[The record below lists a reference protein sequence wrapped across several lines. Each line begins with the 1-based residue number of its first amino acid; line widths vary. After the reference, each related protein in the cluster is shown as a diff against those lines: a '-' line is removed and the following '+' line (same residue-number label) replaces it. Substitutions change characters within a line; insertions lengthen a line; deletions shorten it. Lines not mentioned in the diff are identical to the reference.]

1 MIENFSLDKTYKY
14 LLLSLAFF
22 LPLTVFGANVIIVF
36 IVVLWFFSGNYRSK
50 YTQII
55 SSKLLLASLIFYGV
69 HILGMFW
76 TEDLSWGFEILHK
89 MWYFLLLLPI
99 LFTITKKEY
108 FSKCVTAF
116 TFAILLTEIMS
127 YLIWF
132 ELITPFKNATVQN
145 PTPFMSHVSY
155 NPILA
160 FAIYLVMHQVF
171 FNKDLS
177 KVKFFWFSFFSITM
191 SINMFITGGRAGQV
205 MYFAMLSILIFQY
218 FNFEKIKSFFA
229 IIIVIPAIFFT
240 AYQAS
245 PLFKERVDFAISDI
259 VTYEKT
265 TNTSVGKR
273 LTFAINSWELIKENP
288 LIGVGTGDFPSEYDK
303 INTANKSNT
312 PNASNPHNMYT
323 LVLVQLGL
331 IGLISMLSIFYYQIK
346 LSFNSS
352 NKFIRDTGITLPF
365 LFLVVMFSDSYLLG
379 HYTTLMF
386 IFFSAFLY
394 QDSEKTY

>member
-22 LPLTVFGANVIIVF
+22 LPLTVFGANVVIFF

-89 MWYFLLLLPI
+89 MWYFLLLWPI

-108 FSKCVTAF
+108 FNKCVAAF
-116 TFAILLTEIMS
+116 TSAILLTEIMS

-132 ELITPFKNATVQN
+132 ELIPPFKNAEVQN

-171 FNKDLS
+171 FKKDLS
-177 KVKFFWFSFFSITM
+177 KVKFFWYSFF
-191 SINMFITGGRAGQV
+191 
-205 MYFAMLSILIFQY
+205 
-218 FNFEKIKSFFA
+218 FNFYVNKY
-229 IIIVIPAIFFT
+229 VHNWRPCGT
-240 AYQAS
+240 
-245 PLFKERVDFAISDI
+245 SD
-259 VTYEKT
+259 VFC
-265 TNTSVGKR
+265 NAVNFNFSV
-273 LTFAINSWELIKENP
+273 F
-288 LIGVGTGDFPSEYDK
+288 
-303 INTANKSNT
+303 
-312 PNASNPHNMYT
+312 
-323 LVLVQLGL
+323 
-331 IGLISMLSIFYYQIK
+331 
-346 LSFNSS
+346 
-352 NKFIRDTGITLPF
+352 
-365 LFLVVMFSDSYLLG
+365 
-379 HYTTLMF
+379 
-386 IFFSAFLY
+386 
-394 QDSEKTY
+394 

>member
-1 MIENFSLDKTYKY
+1 MIDNFSVDKTYKY
-14 LLLSLAFF
+14 LLLLLAFL
-22 LPLTVFGANVIIVF
+22 LPLTVFGANVVIVF

-55 SSKLLLASLIFYGV
+55 SSKLLLASLIFYGL
-69 HILGMFW
+69 HILGMLW
-76 TEDLSWGFEILHK
+76 TSDLSWGFKILHK

-191 SINMFITGGRAGQV
+191 SINMFITGGRAG
-205 MYFAMLSILIFQY
+205 
-218 FNFEKIKSFFA
+218 
-229 IIIVIPAIFFT
+229 
-240 AYQAS
+240 
-245 PLFKERVDFAISDI
+245 
-259 VTYEKT
+259 
-265 TNTSVGKR
+265 
-273 LTFAINSWELIKENP
+273 
-288 LIGVGTGDFPSEYDK
+288 
-303 INTANKSNT
+303 
-312 PNASNPHNMYT
+312 
-323 LVLVQLGL
+323 
-331 IGLISMLSIFYYQIK
+331 
-346 LSFNSS
+346 
-352 NKFIRDTGITLPF
+352 
-365 LFLVVMFSDSYLLG
+365 
-379 HYTTLMF
+379 
-386 IFFSAFLY
+386 
-394 QDSEKTY
+394 

>member
-22 LPLTVFGANVIIVF
+22 LPLTVFGANVVIFF

-55 SSKLLLASLIFYGV
+55 SSKLLLASLIFYSV

-99 LFTITKKEY
+99 LFTMAKKEY
-108 FSKCVTAF
+108 FNHCTIAF
-116 TFAILLTEIMS
+116 SSAIALTEVVS

-132 ELITPFKNATVQN
+132 EFIPPFKNASILN

-160 FAIYLVMHQVF
+160 FAIYIVIHQIF
-171 FNKDLS
+171 FKKDLS
-177 KVKFFWFSFFSITM
+177 RIKFFWYSFFSISM

-205 MYFAMLSILIFQY
+205 MYFVMLSILIFQF
-218 FNFEKIKSFFA
+218 FNFEKVKSFFA
-229 IIIVIPAIFFT
+229 LIIVIPIIFFT
-240 AYQAS
+240 AYQTS
-245 PLFKERVDFAISDI
+245 PLFQERVDLSITEVFN
-259 VTYEKT
+259 YEKT
-265 TNTSVGKR
+265 TNSSVGKR
-273 LTFAINSWELIKENP
+273 LTYAINSWEIIKENP
-288 LIGVGTGDFPSEYDK
+288 LIGVGTGDFPVEYQK
-303 INTANKSNT
+303 INIANKTHT
-312 PNASNPHNMYT
+312 PNSTNPHNMYT
-323 LVLVQLGL
+323 LILVQLGL
-331 IGLISMLSIFYYQIK
+331 LGLISMLSIFYYQIK

-352 NKFIRDTGITLPF
+352 NKFIRDAGITLPL
-365 LFLVVMFSDSYLLG
+365 LFLVVMLSDSYLLG

-386 IFFSAFLY
+386 VFFSAFLY

>member
-1 MIENFSLDKTYKY
+1 MIENFSFDKTYKY
-14 LLLSLAFF
+14 LLLSLAFL
-22 LPLTVFGANVIIVF
+22 LPLTVFGANLIIVF

-50 YTQII
+50 YTQIV
-55 SSKLLLASLIFYGV
+55 SSKLLLASLIFYGL

-116 TFAILLTEIMS
+116 TLAILFTEILS

-132 ELITPFKNATVQN
+132 ELIPPFKNAEVLN

-160 FAIYLVMHQVF
+160 FSIYLVMHHVF

-177 KVKFFWFSFFSITM
+177 KVKFFWYSFFSITM

-205 MYFAMLSILIFQY
+205 MYFVMLSILIFQF
-218 FNFEKIKSFFA
+218 FNFEKIKSFFT
-229 IIIVIPAIFFT
+229 IIIVLPVIFFT
-240 AYQAS
+240 ASQSS
-245 PLFKERVDFAISDI
+245 PLFKERVNLAISDI
-259 VTYEKT
+259 VSYEKA

-288 LIGVGTGDFPSEYDK
+288 LIGVGTGDFPSEYEK
-303 INTANKSNT
+303 INIANQSGT

-352 NKFIRDTGITLPF
+352 NKFIRDTGITLPM
-365 LFLVVMFSDSYLLG
+365 LFLVVMLSDSYLLG

-386 IFFSAFLY
+386 VFFSAFLY

>member
-1 MIENFSLDKTYKY
+1 MIDNFSVDKTYKY
-14 LLLSLAFF
+14 LLLLLAFL
-22 LPLTVFGANVIIVF
+22 LPLTVFGANVVIVF

-55 SSKLLLASLIFYGV
+55 SSKLLLASLIFYGF

-132 ELITPFKNATVQN
+132 ELIPPFKNAEVHN

-177 KVKFFWFSFFSITM
+177 KVKFFWYSLFSITM

-205 MYFAMLSILIFQY
+205 MYFAMLSILIFQF

-288 LIGVGTGDFPSEYDK
+288 LIGVGTGDFPSEYEK
-303 INTANKSNT
+303 INTANQSGT

-331 IGLISMLSIFYYQIK
+331 IGLISMSVSYTHL
-346 LSFNSS
+346 
-352 NKFIRDTGITLPF
+352 TLPTIYS
-365 LFLVVMFSDSYLLG
+365 V
-379 HYTTLMF
+379 
-386 IFFSAFLY
+386 
-394 QDSEKTY
+394 